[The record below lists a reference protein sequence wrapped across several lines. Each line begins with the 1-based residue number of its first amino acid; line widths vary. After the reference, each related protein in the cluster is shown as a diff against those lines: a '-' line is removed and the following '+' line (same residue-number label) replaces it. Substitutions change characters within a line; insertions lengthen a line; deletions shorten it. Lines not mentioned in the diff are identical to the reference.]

1 MCNPIIKRILDCLLA
16 FIALPFGIILI
27 VISGLFLYLESPG
40 PIIFKQKR
48 LGKDRRY
55 FTMYKIRKFHPEE
68 SEFGRGFTLASDSR
82 CTKVGAVLEKI
93 KLDELPQLI
102 NILKGDMSIIGP
114 RPITLFFEDEYE
126 SKYAALF
133 NYRPGIFG
141 PNQILYRNEGSILSS
156 QSDPE
161 KYYREFLVKDKA
173 ERDIG
178 YFQNTSCFS
187 QYVLV
192 IKGLYATVFK

>member
-27 VISGLFLYLESPG
+27 VISGSFLYLESPG

-82 CTKVGAVLEKI
+82 CTKVGAILEKI

-126 SKYAALF
+126 SKYDILF

-156 QSDPE
+156 QLDPE

-173 ERDIG
+173 ERDID

-187 QYVLV
+187 QYILV